1 MKKTADQAHENMR
14 PAARAGNTK
23 SLAKVESRKI
33 EEDSSF
39 IDFSKEKPVKKEAKP
54 ADIPVKHTSKNEG
67 PKKKNSAL
75 PVVFAILGILVVAGV
90 IFAVLY
96 FKNPDVDNP
105 IENVFEAQIEVVMA
119 DGTVQSMNANAAYAE
134 LATDKFYPGTVIDG
148 VEVGGMT
155 KQEAYDAV
163 MKKLPANP
171 VKIDVKL
178 DLEGKIL
185 TPDFKNITV
194 EYNTAEI
201 IDEAFAKYRPVSAED
216 LNNLSECYNNVQ
228 KLKNEKETYESTYTV
243 KVDGVKE
250 TVSGALTPFVEEYS
264 TVKNATIVDF
274 DTETCE
280 FVVDKEKTGYEI
292 DIEGAAKA
300 VEALFNAG
308 TYTGTVKVPTVV
320 KEPEITEEMIRE
332 NFGLVGSEWTVTDG
346 NSNRNNNIS
355 QACSNIN
362 GTILEPGE
370 VFSFNEV
377 VGQRTYENGFL
388 TATVIAGGQYEQ
400 GLGGGICQVS
410 TTLYNAALM
419 TDLEI
424 VERHS
429 HAWPS
434 DYISPGLDATVDWP
448 ALDLKFK
455 NDTDYQIVIVAW
467 WDPSDYTCNA
477 QIYGKKLPD
486 GKSIETRSEIVSRT
500 PAGETEY
507 IADPSL
513 PVGERK
519 TLRNAHDGITAY
531 AYKVWSDADGNEID
545 RVYYNSTYYNSYGA
559 RIAIGTL
566 KPDGTYASID
576 TSTGEYLEPITTP
589 EPTPDPTVPD
599 PTTPDP
605 TTPEPDPT
613 TPDPV
618 TPDPVTPDPATPD
631 PATPETPESP
641 PAT

>member
-1 MKKTADQAHENMR
+1 MKKTADQAHENIR
-14 PAARAGNTK
+14 PAARAGN
-23 SLAKVESRKI
+23 SNALAKVESRKI

-39 IDFSKEKPVKKEAKP
+39 IDFSKEKPVKKETKP
-54 ADIPVKHTSKNEG
+54 ADVPVKHTSAKEG
-67 PKKKNSAL
+67 PKKKKSAL
-75 PVVFAILGILVVAGV
+75 PVVFAVLGILVVAGV
-90 IFAVLY
+90 IFGVLY
-96 FKNPDVDNP
+96 FKNPDDNP

-119 DGTVQSMNANAAYAE
+119 DGTVQTMNANAAYAE
-134 LATDKFYPGTVIDG
+134 LSTDKFYPGTVIDG
-148 VEVGGMT
+148 VDVGGMT

-171 VKIDVKL
+171 VTIDIKL

-185 TPDFKNITV
+185 TPDFKDVTI

-201 IDEAFAKYRPVSAED
+201 IDEAFAKYRPANGED
-216 LNNLSECYNNVQ
+216 LTNLAECYNNVQ
-228 KLKNEKETYESTYTV
+228 KLKKENETYESTYTV
-243 KVDGVKE
+243 KVNGVKE
-250 TVSGALTPFVEEYS
+250 AVSAALTPFVEEYS
-264 TVKNATIVDF
+264 TVKNASIVDF
-274 DTETCE
+274 DTETRE
-280 FVVDKEKTGYEI
+280 FVIDKEKTGYEI
-292 DIEGAAKA
+292 NIDGAAKS
-300 VEALFNAG
+300 VEDLFSKG

-320 KEPEITEEMIRE
+320 KEPEITEAMINE

-355 QACSNIN
+355 QACDNIN

-410 TTLYNAALM
+410 TTLYNAALK

-455 NDTDYQIVIVAW
+455 NDTDYQIVILAW

-477 QIYGKKLPD
+477 EIYGRKLPE

-500 PAGETEY
+500 PAGDTEY
-507 IADPSL
+507 VADPSL
-513 PVGERK
+513 SVGETK
-519 TLRNAHDGITAY
+519 TLRNSHDGITAY

-559 RIAIGTL
+559 RIAVGTL

-576 TSTGEYLEPITTP
+576 TSTGEYLEPINTP
-589 EPTPDPTVPD
+589 EPTPDPTTPEPTTPD

-605 TTPEPDPT
+605 TTSEPTPDTP
-613 TPDPV
+613 TPDPN
-618 TPDPVTPDPATPD
+618 PPPE
-631 PATPETPESP
+631 TPETPETP
-641 PAT
+641 EATP